1 MKFYVIQRSANSG
14 RELLDEGTNLFNLVF
29 RQGEFGAEDGGF
41 FGGESSFALD

>member
-1 MKFYVIQRSANSG
+1 MWIIKRSANSG
-14 RELLDEGTNLFNLVF
+14 RELLDEGTNVFNIGL